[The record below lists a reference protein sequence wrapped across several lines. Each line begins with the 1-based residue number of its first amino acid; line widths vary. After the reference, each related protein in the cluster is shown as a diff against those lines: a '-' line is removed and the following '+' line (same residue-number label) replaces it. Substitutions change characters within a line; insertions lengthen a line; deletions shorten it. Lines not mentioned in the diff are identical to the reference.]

1 LHPTPQDPTSDMAV
15 LSKKGSQLM
24 RNERERKER
33 ERCADD
39 R

>member
-1 LHPTPQDPTSDMAV
+1 MAV

-39 R
+39 RG

>member
-1 LHPTPQDPTSDMAV
+1 MAV